1 MGLDIERL
9 RALDLFADL
18 DYHDLSHVARWAHE
32 VHAETGAILFEQD
45 AIPYDLFVIES
56 GSAEVIRD
64 KETLATLGPGDPVGE
79 MSVLRH
85 ERRSATVRV
94 LSALT
99 AIAIPA
105 EDLDALEAE
114 MPEIVGTLR
123 RVMNDRSRRNEADRN
138 LP

>member
-1 MGLDIERL
+1 MSLDVERL

-32 VHAETGAILFEQD
+32 VHAEAGATLFEQD

-56 GSAEVIRD
+56 GTAEVIRD
-64 KETLATLGPGDPVGE
+64 GEQLAILGPGDPVGE

-85 ERRSATVRV
+85 ERRTATVRV
-94 LSALT
+94 LTALT
-99 AIAIPA
+99 AVAIPA
-105 EDLDALEAE
+105 EDLAALEAE

-123 RVMNDRSRRNEADRN
+123 RVMDERRRRNEAGQG
-138 LP
+138 